1 MSFAIRWREDA
12 SGFVGPHAGKLAS
25 KEPHFATEGEAET
38 VRVGMP
44 NAEYAEVIPVVDPP
58 AKDWELDDAARARID
73 AEYARIEA
81 LQADFPT
88 CVVCGQR
95 CTRLAKD
102 GTCSKVSERSEPHRI
117 HRAEFKAGVRA

>member
-25 KEPHFATEGEAET
+25 SPPHFDTPEAAEE
-38 VRVGMP
+38 VRRGMP
-44 NAEYAEVIPVVDPP
+44 NGDHAEVIEVAEKAGEWV
-58 AKDWELDDAARARID
+58 LDEDARARID
-73 AEYARIEA
+73 AEYERIER
-81 LQADFPT
+81 LQADLPR

-102 GTCSKVSERSEPHRI
+102 GTCSKVSERSEPHRAY
-117 HRAEFKAGVRA
+117 RAEVKAGVRA